1 MCKVLGGRSVGL
13 RPKPSPVVV
22 QQLLHIEYTLL
33 LLLCLAMSYKMCRE
47 TPPPPPSA
55 GVTRGA
61 NKISQLWNASKRD
74 TQTERQRGRER
85 ERGIEGTDK
94 DLRQEGE
101 IEINRKSRPHSS
113 DLHTGNCALLQD
125 SRESNHIRSSTWVTA
140 GCLLCAAA
148 VGAKHHVSAARS
160 YHRVY
165 IISRWVLC

>member
-47 TPPPPPSA
+47 RDSSFSR
-55 GVTRGA
+55 GHEGGLTRLA
-61 NKISQLWNASKRD
+61 NSGMQAREIHKLSDKEA
-74 TQTERQRGRER
+74 ER
-85 ERGIEGTDK
+85 ERGNEGTDK

-113 DLHTGNCALLQD
+113 NLHTGNCALLQD

-140 GCLLCAAA
+140 GCLLL
-148 VGAKHHVSAARS
+148 SAPNITCLQLRSS